1 MKKFEPSPAALRL
14 CKVLVERG
22 LTNFTFDAVFPETIP
37 ERPKRAQDT
46 QVVVRLLP
54 GRASIEETE
63 FSHLLSQ
70 RVLSTVFVGSV
81 LMYKCGPKFQS
92 FIEEHGI
99 Q

>member
-1 MKKFEPSPAALRL
+1 MKKFEPSRAALTI
-14 CKVLVERG
+14 CKALAERG

-37 ERPKRAQDT
+37 ERPKWAQDT
-46 QVVVRLLP
+46 QVVVQLLH
-54 GRASIEETE
+54 GRAFIEEAE

-81 LMYKCGPKFQS
+81 LLYKCGPKFQS
-92 FIEEHGI
+92 FIKEHGI